1 MANANFDDK
10 KISAF
15 INDQIDK
22 SVIPALS
29 TYIEIE
35 NASPAFDPSWKT
47 NGLLLKA
54 ANHLANWAKETGR
67 NIKGMELELIEVPD
81 KTPLIFI
88 TIPASSEENKQT
100 ILLYGHMDKQPP
112 LTEAWST
119 GLHPY
124 KPVIKDGKLYGR
136 GGADDGYSIFSSLT
150 AILSLQSHG
159 IPHARCVV
167 MIEAGEESGSPDLP
181 YYIDLLAPR
190 IQSPNLIV
198 CLDSGCGNYEQ
209 MWSTVSLR
217 GIVVGNLKVELLKEG
232 VHSGSASGIVP
243 DTFRIA
249 RKLLSRIENENT
261 GEVLIPEFWCDI
273 PEERKQQF
281 KSTAQVLAH
290 TVVSEFPWVEG
301 SVPIQGKAIK
311 DLTSEEIAEL
321 IAKRTWEPTLTV
333 TGADGLPT
341 LSQAGNVLRTQ
352 TSLKLSMRTPPRVD
366 APTAGLALKA
376 LLEKDPPY
384 GAKVTLELEKDGSG
398 WDAPALAKWLETSL
412 QKASNTFYGKPTNF
426 ISEGGSIPFM
436 GMLGKK
442 FPQAQF
448 VITGVLGP
456 ASNAHGPNEFLHIDY
471 MKKITACVASIIA
484 DHFQQTK

>member
-1 MANANFDDK
+1 
-10 KISAF
+10 
-15 INDQIDK
+15 
-22 SVIPALS
+22 
-29 TYIEIE
+29 
-35 NASPAFDPSWKT
+35 
-47 NGLLLKA
+47 
-54 ANHLANWAKETGR
+54 
-67 NIKGMELELIEVPD
+67 
-81 KTPLIFI
+81 
-88 TIPASSEENKQT
+88 
-100 ILLYGHMDKQPP
+100 
-112 LTEAWST
+112 
-119 GLHPY
+119 
-124 KPVIKDGKLYGR
+124 
-136 GGADDGYSIFSSLT
+136 
-150 AILSLQSHG
+150 
-159 IPHARCVV
+159 
-167 MIEAGEESGSPDLP
+167 
-181 YYIDLLAPR
+181 
-190 IQSPNLIV
+190 
-198 CLDSGCGNYEQ
+198 

-321 IAKRTWEPTLTV
+321 IAKRTWKPTLTV

-376 LLEKDPPY
+376 ILEKDPPY

>member
-1 MANANFDDK
+1 MANASFDST
-10 KISAF
+10 KISSF
-15 INDQIDK
+15 VNNIVDK
-22 SVIPALS
+22 SIIPAIS
-29 TYIEIE
+29 TYIEIP
-35 NASPAFDPSWKT
+35 NASPAFDKDWKT
-47 NGLLLKA
+47 NGLLKKA
-54 ANHLANWAKETGR
+54 ADHLANWAKETGR
-67 NIKGMELELIEVPD
+67 DIKGMELELIEVPD

-88 TIPASSEENKQT
+88 TIPASNPENQQT
-100 ILLYGHMDKQPP
+100 VLLYGHMDKQPP
-112 LTEAWST
+112 LTEAWAKD
-119 GLHPY
+119 LHPY

-167 MIEAGEESGSPDLP
+167 IIEAGEESGSPDLP
-181 YYIDLLAPR
+181 YYIDLLEPR
-190 IQSPNLIV
+190 IKSPNLIV
-198 CLDSGCGNYEQ
+198 CLDSGCGNYDQ

-217 GIVVGNLKVELLKEG
+217 GIVVGTLKVELLKEG
-232 VHSGSASGIVP
+232 VHSGAASGIVP

-249 RKLLSRIENENT
+249 RKILSRIENENT
-261 GEVLIPEFWCDI
+261 GEVLIPEFYCEI
-273 PEERKQQF
+273 PQERQQQF
-281 KSTAQVLAH
+281 KSTAQVLGH

-301 SVPIQGKAIK
+301 SHPIEGKSIK
-311 DLTSEEIAEL
+311 DLTGEEIADL
-321 IAKRTWEPTLTV
+321 IAKRTWKPTLTV
-333 TGADGLPT
+333 TGADGLPS
-341 LSQAGNVLRTQ
+341 LAQAGNVLRTQ

-384 GAKVTLELEKDGSG
+384 GAKVTFDLEKDGSG
-398 WDAPALAKWLETSL
+398 WDAPALSKWLEGSL
-412 QKASNTFYGKPTNF
+412 QKASNTFYGKPTEF

-456 ASNAHGPNEFLHIDY
+456 NSNAHGPNEFLHIDY
-471 MKKITACVASIIA
+471 MKKITCCVSSILA
-484 DHFQQTK
+484 DHFHQAK